1 MDNKVLNKQIPIK
14 TIVDIAN
21 YFEEYKERYSDL
33 FQKDQEKNEKLNFAD
48 KNYEYRSADVS
59 LMYTIRLRNGKNM
72 KESNY
77 NWFIVQLGQPSI
89 IEEVIIDLRISYFG
103 KIEKD
108 NTNDQYNSINVS
120 VDFRNAGM
128 NLNFSD
134 VYVEANSTNQERAA
148 NNIYY
153 TVINILEN
161 NKDRFDKTI
170 KNRKIRIQS
179 FCIAVGI
186 ILSYIVYFILKINVN
201 KLPIDINQYLTNK
214 YIIIFGQ
221 WFLAI
226 LLGNISSYW
235 YIVSIYKPLLP
246 ETKYTKYNYS
256 TSKAVY
262 TDDVDDYTNHCEVHF
277 GKFWDA
283 EKRRNK
289 IEKIF
294 KITRIIVLIQLL
306 ISTILF
312 FLLK

>member
-1 MDNKVLNKQIPIK
+1 M
-14 TIVDIAN
+14 
-21 YFEEYKERYSDL
+21 
-33 FQKDQEKNEKLNFAD
+33 
-48 KNYEYRSADVS
+48 
-59 LMYTIRLRNGKNM
+59 
-72 KESNY
+72 
-77 NWFIVQLGQPSI
+77 
-89 IEEVIIDLRISYFG
+89 
-103 KIEKD
+103 
-108 NTNDQYNSINVS
+108 
-120 VDFRNAGM
+120 
-128 NLNFSD
+128 NFSG

-246 ETKYTKYNYS
+246 EAKYTKYNYS

-312 FLLK
+312 FVLK